1 MLAKKTSKNQL
12 TLPKKIAGVF
22 EGIDYFDVAVKDN
35 VIILKPV
42 KITPAESALEGV
54 RNKIEAL
61 GQKEKVRL
69 KNRRVVLDTNVVVS
83 ALLFRG
89 ELSRLHALWK
99 RKAFTIVASR
109 EIVEEYLRVLAYP
122 KFNLT
127 EKEIRDIIQEE

>member
-42 KITPAESALEGV
+42 KITTAEPALEGV

-61 GQKEKVRL
+61 GL
-69 KNRRVVLDTNVVVS
+69 KDEDIKKAIRWARRKKS
-83 ALLFRG
+83 A
-89 ELSRLHALWK
+89 
-99 RKAFTIVASR
+99 
-109 EIVEEYLRVLAYP
+109 
-122 KFNLT
+122 
-127 EKEIRDIIQEE
+127 